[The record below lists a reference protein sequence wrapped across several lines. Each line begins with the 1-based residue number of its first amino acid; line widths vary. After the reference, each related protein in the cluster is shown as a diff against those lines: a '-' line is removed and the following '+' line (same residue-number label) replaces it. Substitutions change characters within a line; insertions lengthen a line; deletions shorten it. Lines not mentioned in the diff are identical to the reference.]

1 MKQKVLIIT
10 YYWPPSGGSGVQR
23 WMYFAKYLH
32 EFGIEPNVIT
42 VDEKQASYKFQDASF
57 KEKVKDVVVYHTD
70 TREPLRLYSK
80 LTSGD
85 ARKNIPTGFAGE
97 TKQGLFQRISRYVR
111 GNFFIPDARIGWNR
125 YALKKARKVIA
136 EQKIDLVITTG
147 PPHSTHLVGLQLK
160 KHAGVKWIADFRD
173 PWTEVYYNKL
183 MYRTQRS
190 DRKDKALE
198 LSVLNN
204 ADLILTVGPSMKKLL
219 MGKAPEAKIEYI
231 YNGYDSDAFRHLEK
245 ELNPGVFTICHLGI
259 LGESQ
264 PITAFVDAL
273 MIMHREGDAL
283 CEKMKLQCIGKVSP
297 AIMKEVKMKLPWL
310 EVEYVDY
317 VPHEEALKYIMNAS
331 LLFNSLAEMPGSE
344 LLISGKLMEYIA
356 TGNPVLCLG
365 NPLGDAASLLSG
377 FEDTCVFARNDP
389 KGIAAFIRKVGG
401 ASENGKRFKKRE
413 HLEFSR
419 YQTARKLSELIKAMD

>member
-32 EFGIEPNVIT
+32 EFGIEPQVIT
-42 VDEKQASYKFQDASF
+42 VDEKQASYKFLDTSF
-57 KEKVKDVVVYHTD
+57 KEKVKDVIVHHTA

-85 ARKNIPTGFAGE
+85 ATKNIPTGFAGE
-97 TKQGLFQRISRYVR
+97 PKQGLFQRISRYIR

-125 YALKKARKVIA
+125 YALKKARSIIA

-147 PPHSTHLVGLQLK
+147 PPHSTHLIGLQLK
-160 KHAGVKWIADFRD
+160 KETGVKWMADFRD

-190 DRKDKALE
+190 DKKDKELE
-198 LSVLNN
+198 LSVLKN
-204 ADLILTVGPSMKKLL
+204 ADTVLTVGPSMKKLL
-219 MGKAPEAKIEYI
+219 QGKAPGAKVEFI
-231 YNGYDSDAFRHLEK
+231 YNGYDSDAFLHLKREAD
-245 ELNPGVFTICHLGI
+245 PAVFTICHLGI

-264 PITAFVDAL
+264 PITAFVEAL
-273 MIMHREGDAL
+273 MIIHKHGDAL
-283 CEKMKLQCIGKVSP
+283 CEKMKLQFIGKVSP
-297 AIMKEVKMKLPWL
+297 VIMEEVKKKLPWIK
-310 EVEYVDY
+310 VEYVDY
-317 VPHEEALKYIMNAS
+317 VPHKEALKYIMNAS

-356 TGNPVLCLG
+356 SGNPVICLG

-377 FEDTCVFARNDP
+377 FENASVFARNDP
-389 KGIAAFIRKVGG
+389 HGIADFIRKAGG
-401 ASENGKRFKKRE
+401 NSEKGKGSEKRQ

-419 YQTARKLSELIKAMD
+419 YETTRKLSELIKAMS